1 MIEKAFL
8 SYLVNRYSDGKA
20 TLDVNFVSTKRNA
33 LAKSVLQEI
42 GFSMDVESSVTLGV
56 ERGQLNVDFLELK
69 VSPVTDSRSQDFQ
82 GSD

>member
-1 MIEKAFL
+1 
-8 SYLVNRYSDGKA
+8 
-20 TLDVNFVSTKRNA
+20 
-33 LAKSVLQEI
+33 
-42 GFSMDVESSVTLGV
+42 MDVESSVTLGV